1 MAEPFETA
9 FIQSKLLIMPVPSY
23 PSGTVRALL
32 GTAHVSEA
40 TRTALHSRLATPA
53 TYEPQFLAPEAYA
66 LLEAV
71 AARLIPQPERG
82 GQPIPR
88 APAVDQRLAEGRA
101 DGWRYDALPPDREA
115 LRLGLGGIQEI
126 AQALYQANFIG
137 LPTDQQDAVLQA
149 LADGRP
155 PGAIWETLDASRF
168 FEELLAELTET
179 YYAHPLA
186 QEEIG
191 YVGMADLPAWTKIG
205 LNEKEDREPN
215 GEPQRQ
221 QLSS

>member
-1 MAEPFETA
+1 M
-9 FIQSKLLIMPVPSY
+9 SVPIY

-32 GTAHVSEA
+32 ASPHVSEA
-40 TRTALHSRLATPA
+40 TRAAVQARLDAPA
-53 TYEPQFLAPEAYA
+53 AYVPQFLAPETYA

-71 AARLIPQPERG
+71 AARLLPQPDRAA
-82 GQPIPR
+82 QPIPL

-115 LRLGLGGIQEI
+115 YRLGLGGIQEI
-126 AQALYQANFIG
+126 AQVQFQADFTALSAGQQA
-137 LPTDQQDAVLQA
+137 AVLQA
-149 LADGRP
+149 LASGTP
-155 PGAIWETLDASRF
+155 PGAGWETLDAGRF
-168 FEELLAELTET
+168 FEEMLAELTET

-205 LNEKEDREPN
+205 LNEREEREPATN
-215 GEPQRQ
+215 E
-221 QLSS
+221 

>member
-1 MAEPFETA
+1 
-9 FIQSKLLIMPVPSY
+9 MPTPEY

-32 GTAHVSEA
+32 DSAHVSEA
-40 TRTALHSRLATPA
+40 TRAALQARLDAPA
-53 TYEPQFLAPEAYA
+53 AYAPRFLAPDAYA

-71 AARLIPQPERG
+71 AARLFPQPDRPT
-82 GQPIPR
+82 QPVPL

-115 LRLGLGGIQEI
+115 YRLGLGGIQEI
-126 AQALYQANFIG
+126 AQALFQANFMDLNATG
-137 LPTDQQDAVLQA
+137 QDAVLKA
-149 LADGRP
+149 LATGNP
-155 PGAIWETLDASRF
+155 PGATWQTLDAGRF

-191 YVGMADLPAWTKIG
+191 YVGMADLPAWSKIG
-205 LNEKEDREPN
+205 LNEKEDREL
-215 GEPQRQ
+215 GEVVR
-221 QLSS
+221 

>member
-1 MAEPFETA
+1 
-9 FIQSKLLIMPVPSY
+9 MPNPTY

-32 GTAHVSEA
+32 DTPHVSEA
-40 TRTALHSRLATPA
+40 TRAALQARLDEPA
-53 TYEPQFLAPEAYA
+53 DYAPQFLAPETFA

-71 AARLIPQPERG
+71 AARLFPQPDRPD
-82 GQPIPR
+82 QPIAL

-115 LRLGLGGIQEI
+115 YRLGLGGIQEI
-126 AQALYQANFIG
+126 AQAQFQADFTA
-137 LPTDQQDAVLQA
+137 LTAEQQDAVLQA
-149 LADGRP
+149 LASGTP
-155 PGAIWETLDASRF
+155 PGSTWETLDAGRF
-168 FEELLAELTET
+168 FEEMLAELTET

-205 LNEKEDREPN
+205 LNEKEEREPA
-215 GEPQRQ
+215 
-221 QLSS
+221 